1 MPPPFI
7 DRMRPRFSPEA
18 VPEMPPPLPPTD
30 PMQEARDWCDR
41 LRAYAEQVLR
51 VAQQTADANRNL
63 IAENA
68 ALARQ
73 NEHLMEQND
82 ALIRDN
88 RTVHAYAQNLRSR
101 LTAIREAL
109 QSAENESLEYATS
122 SVRLRPAS
130 TVQEDAAGEEVRE
143 ILERAR
149 QPAPPPT
156 PRAPPI
162 PERPLPTQH
171 APGGRLP
178 VNQY

>member
-1 MPPPFI
+1 
-7 DRMRPRFSPEA
+7 
-18 VPEMPPPLPPTD
+18 
-30 PMQEARDWCDR
+30 MQEARDWCDR

-130 TVQEDAAGEEVRE
+130 TVQEDAAGGSPRDTGTRPAARSTANPARATYPRATAADPA
-143 ILERAR
+143 RAR
-149 QPAPPPT
+149 RAPAGEPVLIKKK
-156 PRAPPI
+156 APPI
-162 PERPLPTQH
+162 KAEPSHFPAMLD
-171 APGGRLP
+171 
-178 VNQY
+178 